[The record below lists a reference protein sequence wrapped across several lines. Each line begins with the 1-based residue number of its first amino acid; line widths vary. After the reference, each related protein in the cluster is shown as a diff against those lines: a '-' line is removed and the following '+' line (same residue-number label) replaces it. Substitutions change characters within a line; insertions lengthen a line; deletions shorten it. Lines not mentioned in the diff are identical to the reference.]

1 MDSVTTCR
9 WAPVTSPPH
18 QARLIAWVLAP
29 TIALAIVAATTTTGP
44 GRTVTQRA
52 APHRTSVT
60 AVTVAPP
67 AARVEAVTLERDQL
81 AALTSRLA
89 ELEAENAALAER
101 VRQLGG
107 RTSEGRPTA
116 GNHRPQVAERADHS

>member
-1 MDSVTTCR
+1 MDSGVSCR
-9 WAPVTSPPH
+9 WAPVSSPPH

-29 TIALAIVAATTTTGP
+29 SIALAIVATATTGP
-44 GRTVTQRA
+44 GRTVAQRA
-52 APHRTSVT
+52 APPRTTIT
-60 AVTVAPP
+60 AATVAPP

-89 ELEAENAALAER
+89 ELEAENAALR
-101 VRQLGG
+101 DQVRQLGG
-107 RTSEGRPTA
+107 PNSADRPTA

>member
-1 MDSVTTCR
+1 LDSGTTCR

-29 TIALAIVAATTTTGP
+29 TIALAIVAAATAGP

-89 ELEAENAALAER
+89 ELEAENAALADQ

-107 RTSEGRPTA
+107 RSSEGRPTA

>member
-29 TIALAIVAATTTTGP
+29 TIALAIVAATTTGP

-89 ELEAENAALAER
+89 ELEAENAALR
-101 VRQLGG
+101 DQVRQLGG
-107 RTSEGRPTA
+107 RTSTERPSA